1 MLSTGGLSTWA
12 TCTSGA
18 GKLLSK
24 GVQSMRIHV
33 AGNSN
38 AYELNKIMIE
48 TPDAGSTTY
57 NIEPTVDSYVNNA
70 AATQLWHYH
79 FDGD

>member
-1 MLSTGGLSTWA
+1 
-12 TCTSGA
+12 
-18 GKLLSK
+18 
-24 GVQSMRIHV
+24 MRIHV